1 MLKKRCIAL
10 VALLS
15 LSLSVAFGQRTI
27 SVSATVAPTLV
38 RTNYNRTFLYPDSDG
53 QVVEPI
59 FLAGTTHAVGY
70 SAGLTAY
77 YTYGPGW
84 SVAAGIWYGQ
94 AALRQARPVA
104 GDGTTAI
111 RSRALRLPL
120 LLNYQPSTRR
130 LSPYFSLGLLLDFSL
145 ASRVVVT
152 RPGLPTQRLRLRT
165 EAGPVF
171 KPTLGAGGRYRLNNR
186 FALIVQPVWVYT
198 LGRFGGEQTT
208 NLSYEVSV
216 LTQVTYQF

>member
-1 MLKKRCIAL
+1 MLKKL

-15 LSLSVAFGQRTI
+15 LSLSVAFGQRTV
-27 SVSATVAPTLV
+27 SVSATVAPALV

-59 FLAGTTHAVGY
+59 FLAGTTHAIGY
-70 SAGLTAY
+70 SAGLTVCYAY
-77 YTYGPGW
+77 APGW
-84 SVAAGIWYGQ
+84 SATAGIWYGQ

-111 RSRALRLPL
+111 RSQAVRLPL
-120 LLNYQPSTRR
+120 LLNYHPTRR
-130 LSPYFSLGLLLDFSL
+130 LSPYFSLGLLLDFPL
-145 ASRVVVT
+145 TSRVVVM

-165 EAGPVF
+165 NAGPVF
-171 KPTLGAGGRYRLNNR
+171 KPMLGAGGRYRLNDR

-198 LGRFGGEQTT
+198 LGRFGGGQTADS
-208 NLSYEVSV
+208 SYEMSV